1 MMRRSGVLAI
11 GALTVLVHVG
21 VAVAQQPAKP
31 PAPSA
36 QPTAPVQAKAATAP
50 MPMPKP
56 GATVSAEQYRIG
68 PEDLIAVTVWKNDA
82 MSRAVPVRP
91 DGMISLPLLDDVQA
105 AGLTA
110 MELRDVIAKRLVEY
124 MPSPEVSVIVND
136 VRSFKVSVMGEV
148 ARPARYELKSVTT
161 VLDVLA
167 QAGGFNQFANRSKI
181 VILRPNGK
189 GMTRIPFNY
198 NKVIASGGEDEN
210 FYLQSGD
217 IVLVP

>member
-1 MMRRSGVLAI
+1 MSLEEAMKGRSLVCSFA
-11 GALTVLVHVG
+11 ALVVLVSVG
-21 VAVAQQPAKP
+21 AAAAQQPAAA
-31 PAPSA
+31 PAP
-36 QPTAPVQAKAATAP
+36 AKAAAP
-50 MPMPKP
+50 
-56 GATVSAEQYRIG
+56 TTSLEEYRIG

-82 MSRAVPVRP
+82 MSRVVPVRP
-91 DGMISLPLLDDVQA
+91 DGMISLPLLDDIRA
-105 AGLTA
+105 SGLTA

-148 ARPARYELKSVTT
+148 ARPARYELRSVTT

-198 NKVIASGGEDEN
+198 NKVVSSGGEEDN

>member
-1 MMRRSGVLAI
+1 MKGRYAASVIAV
-11 GALTVLVHVG
+11 LTVLLFTG
-21 VAVAQQPAKP
+21 LAVAQQAPA
-31 PAPSA
+31 
-36 QPTAPVQAKAATAP
+36 QAKAAAAP
-50 MPMPKP
+50 AAKQPAPAP
-56 GATVSAEQYRIG
+56 TTSLEQYRIG
-68 PEDLIAVTVWKNDA
+68 PEDMISVTVWKNDA
-82 MSRAVPVRP
+82 MSRTVPVRP
-91 DGMISLPLLDDVQA
+91 DGMISLPLLDDVKA
-105 AGLTA
+105 AGMTA

-124 MPSPEVSVIVND
+124 MPAPEVSVIVND

-148 ARPARYELKSVTT
+148 VRPARYELKSVTT

-181 VILRPNGK
+181 VILRPNGGK

>member
-1 MMRRSGVLAI
+1 MKGRHFLSVIA
-11 GALTVLVHVG
+11 ALSVLVTAG
-21 VAVAQQPAKP
+21 SATAQQP
-31 PAPSA
+31 
-36 QPTAPVQAKAATAP
+36 VAKAATPAP
-50 MPMPKP
+50 APA
-56 GATVSAEQYRIG
+56 ATTSVEQYRIG
-68 PEDLIAVTVWKNDA
+68 PEDMISVTVWKNDA
-82 MSRAVPVRP
+82 MSRTVPVRP
-91 DGMISLPLLDDVQA
+91 DGMISLPLLDDVRA

-124 MPSPEVSVIVND
+124 MPAPEVSVIVND

-148 ARPARYELKSVTT
+148 ARPARYELKSWTT

-198 NKVIASGGEDEN
+198 NKVIASGGEDDN

>member
-1 MMRRSGVLAI
+1 MKAARILSATAI
-11 GALTVLVHVG
+11 LLVSLVG
-21 VAVAQQPAKP
+21 LVAAQQPAKP
-31 PAPSA
+31 PAAAPAAPATPAKTAATPPSA
-36 QPTAPVQAKAATAP
+36 KAGAPA
-50 MPMPKP
+50 
-56 GATVSAEQYRIG
+56 SASALEQYLIG
-68 PEDLIAVTVWKNDA
+68 PEDILAVTVWKNEA
-82 MSRAVPVRP
+82 MSRVVAVRP

-105 AGLTA
+105 SGLTA
-110 MELRDVIAKRLVEY
+110 MQLRDVLAKKLSEY

-148 ARPARYELKSVTT
+148 ARPARYELKSWTT

-189 GMTRIPFNY
+189 TMTRVPFNY
-198 NKVIASGGEDEN
+198 NKVVASGGEEEN
-210 FYLQSGD
+210 FYLQPGD

>member
-1 MMRRSGVLAI
+1 MKAARILSATAI
-11 GALTVLVHVG
+11 LLVGFVG
-21 VAVAQQPAKP
+21 VVAAQQPAKP
-31 PAPSA
+31 PAA
-36 QPTAPVQAKAATAP
+36 APAAPAKTAATPAP
-50 MPMPKP
+50 AKP
-56 GATVSAEQYRIG
+56 GAPASASALEQYLIG
-68 PEDLIAVTVWKNDA
+68 PEDILAVTVWKNEA
-82 MSRAVPVRP
+82 MSRVVAVRP

-105 AGLTA
+105 SGLTA
-110 MELRDVIAKRLVEY
+110 MQLRDVLAKKLAEY

-148 ARPARYELKSVTT
+148 ARPARYELKSWTT

-189 GMTRIPFNY
+189 TMTRVPFNY
-198 NKVIASGGEDEN
+198 NKVVASGGEEEN
-210 FYLQSGD
+210 FYLQPGD